1 MKINTLISFL
11 LLNITALL
19 MHNAQAQPAGAHG
32 NNFLYQIKHGETLS
46 SLSETFTTNQSNW
59 QAIKRNNYI
68 ANTRKIPTGMTLR
81 IPFTLI
87 DEVPDQATIIYLT
100 GNVLVNNR
108 LIGKNHLISE
118 ADTITTGKQS
128 NITFALSDE
137 SKVQIPPDSTVFVE
151 RLRKFRGTGL
161 IDSIFNIESGK
172 LAAHASP
179 NKTGVGRFEIRTPV
193 SITGVRGTVV
203 RAEASPQAGS
213 SSELL
218 NGKAAFIPSASSH
231 QSVHLNANQGITAN
245 NKGQAGD
252 IIELLPPPE
261 IRLSQSSPFAFKV
274 TILPVSG
281 ATAYLVRVSNDISG
295 YDVLYTDTVRKPET
309 SVTGPGKGT
318 YYVSVRSIDSNQLA
332 GADAV
337 QPFTITATGIMTE
350 SGVSIGTQSGPLL
363 QRQY

>member
-1 MKINTLISFL
+1 M
-11 LLNITALL
+11 
-19 MHNAQAQPAGAHG
+19 
-32 NNFLYQIKHGETLS
+32 
-46 SLSETFTTNQSNW
+46 
-59 QAIKRNNYI
+59 
-68 ANTRKIPTGMTLR
+68 AN
-81 IPFTLI
+81 
-87 DEVPDQATIIYLT
+87 
-100 GNVLVNNR
+100 
-108 LIGKNHLISE
+108 NHLISE

-161 IDSIFNIESGK
+161 IDSIFNIENGK

-179 NKTGVGRFEIRTPV
+179 NETGVGRFEIRTPV
-193 SITGVRGTVV
+193 SVTGVRGTVV
-203 RAEASPQAGS
+203 RAEASHQAGA

-218 NGKAAFIPSASSH
+218 NGKAAFIPAASRD
-231 QSVHLNANQGITAN
+231 QSVYLNANQGITAN

-318 YYVSVRSIDSNQLA
+318 YYVSVRSIDHNQLA

-350 SGVSIGTQSGPLL
+350 SGIAIGTQSGPLL
-363 QRQY
+363 QTQY